1 MKRWYL
7 FSTLALIVATAHAQN
22 DDAVHVRDTVHLTG
36 LVDRPLTIHVGNVG
50 SFPVRTLDLSA
61 DVICADGDVKRTI
74 RQARGFLLR
83 DLLDSAGVQLEHK
96 KARGEYLVYVAASDD
111 YNVIFSWNELRYGPA
126 GENTWLLFEEDGKP
140 LLENGRFIVMCTSDL
155 VTGPRH
161 VKWVERIDV
170 RRMRP

>member
-1 MKRWYL
+1 MKRSLLIPFL
-7 FSTLALIVATAHAQN
+7 FLVVTATHGQESA
-22 DDAVHVRDTVHLTG
+22 AVHVRDTVRLTG
-36 LVDRPLTIHVGNVG
+36 LVERPLTIHVGNVANY
-50 SFPVRTLDLSA
+50 PVRTLDLSA

-74 RQARGFLLR
+74 RQARGILLR
-83 DLLDSAGVQLEHK
+83 DLLDSAGVQLAHK

-126 GENTWLLFEEDGKP
+126 GKHTWLLFEEDGKP
-140 LLENGRFIVMCTSDL
+140 LLENGRFIVICTSDL